1 MTHEISKL
9 SIIIPA
15 YNEEKTIAEVLNR
28 ISNLELY
35 NNLSSE
41 ILVVNDCSGDQTE
54 SVIQRFIREN
64 NTGKVRYFKQELNQG
79 KGAAIHRG
87 IREATGDLIIIQD
100 ADLELIPEEINFL
113 LKESFEGPSRVVYG
127 SRFLEDKHSKTNF
140 VWHILGNGFLT
151 RLSNLFSGL
160 RLTDMMTCYKLVPR
174 EIIQSLNLKEKRF
187 GFEPEIT
194 MKLAKIKGL
203 TVSEVAISYE
213 ARTKSEGKKISW
225 KDGMKVIWCVIRY
238 RFGN

>member
-1 MTHEISKL
+1 MSSEISKL

-15 YNEEKTIAEVLNR
+15 YNEEKTIAEVLSR
-28 ISNLELY
+28 IVNLPLY
-35 NNLSSE
+35 NDLKRE
-41 ILVVNDCSGDQTE
+41 VLVVNDCSKDQTE
-54 SVIQRFIREN
+54 SAIQHFIEEN
-64 NTGKVRYFKQELNQG
+64 KTGEIRYFKQESNQG

-87 IREATGDLIIIQD
+87 ITEATGDLIIIQD
-100 ADLELIPEEINFL
+100 ADLELIPEEINYL
-113 LKESFEGPSRVVYG
+113 LKESLEGPSRIVYG
-127 SRFLEDKHSKTNF
+127 SRFLEDKHTKTNY

-174 EIIQSLNLKEKRF
+174 EIIQELKLKEKRF

-203 TVSEVAISYE
+203 KITEVPISYE
-213 ARTKSEGKKISW
+213 ARSKSEGKKISW
-225 KDGMKVIWCVIRY
+225 KDGMKVIWCVVRY